1 VVEDQINSG
10 PERPNEIL
18 GIDVEPADFATR
30 HRLIET
36 LQDNIVHGSRQARR
50 PILLFQLLGR
60 SRWSVQRADGKRAA
74 NGQRCK
80 GSDPWLSHGNL
91 VVSMAR
97 APAPALK
104 MMGIVAV
111 AAPPPPPQRRPPRR
125 SRPSVGELDRPPMVL
140 SPGSLSGWF
149 EIAISSSGTAP
160 NSVSTQNGSVKLR
173 NVFVL
178 L

>member
-1 VVEDQINSG
+1 MHADYRAFGRDLVPAPHDRHEILDDDLPHLRIVQVNRALGIAPSIAGRLRVRKAIAVVPDVAISSDVVEDQINSG
-10 PERPNEIL
+10 PERPNQIL
-18 GIDVEPADFATR
+18 GIDVEPADFAPR

-60 SRWSVQRADGKRAA
+60 SRWSVQRPNSKRAA

-97 APAPALK
+97 APAPAY
-104 MMGIVAV
+104 
-111 AAPPPPPQRRPPRR
+111 
-125 SRPSVGELDRPPMVL
+125 
-140 SPGSLSGWF
+140 
-149 EIAISSSGTAP
+149 
-160 NSVSTQNGSVKLR
+160 
-173 NVFVL
+173 
-178 L
+178 